1 MLTTHE
7 AFNKTK
13 RCQQIAVGSI
23 YEVFLEIKIEIL
35 FDKSEIHV
43 QTQQPCKHKYRGTK
57 TCSAENKICNKINT
71 THGQT

>member
-23 YEVFLEIKIEIL
+23 YEGFFFFEIKIEIL
-35 FDKSEIHV
+35 FDKREIHV
-43 QTQQPCKHKYRGTK
+43 KTHKNPV
-57 TCSAENKICNKINT
+57 SINT
-71 THGQT
+71 GEQRPVLQKTKYATK

>member
-23 YEVFLEIKIEIL
+23 YEVFFLEIKIEIL
-35 FDKSEIHV
+35 FDKREIHV
-43 QTQQPCKHKYRGTK
+43 K
-57 TCSAENKICNKINT
+57 THNNPVSINT
-71 THGQT
+71 REQRPVLHKTKYATK